1 MQIQIER
8 IQKDIDIISTF
19 NSTPEKGITRL
30 TFSEPYQRAIGYV
43 VDELKH
49 IGATLSY
56 CQAGNIKARL
66 PGSDDNGSSVMMGS
80 HLDTVVHG
88 GRFDGVVG
96 VVTALEA
103 ARIIV
108 EKNLAHRLPID
119 VVVFAEEEGSRF
131 NWGLLGSSIWT
142 GKLDLSRLSK
152 IRDTSGISYQEAMT
166 QAGLKISDKSLL
178 EPRNLRAMLEV
189 HVEQGA
195 VLEKKGFRIGLV
207 EVIAGINHLNISIS
221 GTANHAGTT
230 PMDDRFDAL
239 QAAARIIIA
248 VEEIAHEIGAN
259 TVATVGRIAC
269 DPGQTN
275 VIAGRASFSIDVRNS
290 NKALLDSAVAAISQA
305 VKDICGDRS
314 LGFEISPLGAAPPVA
329 LSRKIVALMEEN
341 ARQRNVETFKM
352 VSGAG
357 HDSAMFADVTETGMI
372 FVPSRDGLS
381 HCPEEFTRS
390 EDIGLGCEI
399 LLATAIDLAA

>member
-1 MQIQIER
+1 MQTQLER

-30 TFSEPYQRAIGYV
+30 TFSEQYQGAVDYVIG
-43 VDELKH
+43 ELKH
-49 IGATLSY
+49 IGANISY

-66 PGSDDNGSSVMMGS
+66 PGSNDNGPAVMMGS

-96 VVTALEA
+96 VVTAMEA
-103 ARIIV
+103 ARVIV

-142 GKLDLSRLSK
+142 GKLELSRLSK
-152 IRDTSGISYQEAMT
+152 IKDPSGVSYQEAMA
-166 QAGLKISDKSLL
+166 QAGVKVSDQSLL
-178 EPRNLRAMLEV
+178 ESRNLRAMLEV

-195 VLEKKGFRIGLV
+195 VLEKKCFTIGLV
-207 EVIAGINHLNISIS
+207 EAIAGISQFNISIT
-221 GTANHAGTT
+221 GTANHAGST

-248 VEEIAHEIGAN
+248 VEEIAREIGAN
-259 TVATVGRIAC
+259 TVATVGRVEC
-269 DPGQTN
+269 EPGQTN
-275 VIAGRASFSIDVRNS
+275 VIPGRASFSIDVRNS
-290 NKALLDSAVAAISQA
+290 NKALLDSAVAAIGQA
-305 VKDICGDRS
+305 IKDICDERS
-314 LGFEISPLGAAPPVA
+314 LGFEITPLGAAPPVA
-329 LSRKIVALMEEN
+329 LSREIVALMEEK
-341 ARQRNVETFKM
+341 ARQVDVEPLKM
-352 VSGAG
+352 VSGAT
-357 HDSAMFADVTETGMI
+357 HDSAMLADVTETGMI
-372 FVPSRDGLS
+372 FVPSRGGFS
-381 HCPEEFTRS
+381 HCPEEFTRL

-399 LLATAIDLAA
+399 LLAAAIELAA

>member
-8 IQKDIDIISTF
+8 IQKDIDIINTF

-30 TFSEPYQRAIGYV
+30 TFSEQYRGAVDYVIG
-43 VDELKH
+43 ELKH
-49 IGATLSY
+49 IGANISY

-66 PGSDDNGSSVMMGS
+66 SGSDDNGSAVMMGS

-96 VVTALEA
+96 VVTAVEA
-103 ARIIV
+103 ARVIV

-152 IRDTSGISYQEAMT
+152 IKDPSGVSYQEAMA
-166 QAGLKISDKSLL
+166 QAGFKVSDQSLL
-178 EPRNLRAMLEV
+178 ESRNLRAMLEV

-195 VLEKKGFRIGLV
+195 VLEKKGYRIGLV
-207 EVIAGINHLNISIS
+207 EAIAGINHLNISIS

-239 QAAARIIIA
+239 QAAARSIIA

-269 DPGQTN
+269 EPGQTN
-275 VIAGRASFSIDVRNS
+275 VIPGRASFSIDVRNS
-290 NKALLDSAVAAISQA
+290 NKALLDSTVVAINQV
-305 VKDICGDRS
+305 VKDICDERS
-314 LGFEISPLGAAPPVA
+314 LGFEFTPLHAAPPVA
-329 LSRKIVALMEEN
+329 LSREIVALMEEKT
-341 ARQRNVETFKM
+341 RQRDIEAFKM

-357 HDSAMFADVTETGMI
+357 HDSAMLADVTETGMI
-372 FVPSRDGLS
+372 FVPSRGGFS
-381 HCPEEFTRS
+381 HCPEEFTRL

-399 LLATAIDLAA
+399 LLAAAIELAA

>member
-1 MQIQIER
+1 
-8 IQKDIDIISTF
+8 
-19 NSTPEKGITRL
+19 
-30 TFSEPYQRAIGYV
+30 
-43 VDELKH
+43 
-49 IGATLSY
+49 
-56 CQAGNIKARL
+56 
-66 PGSDDNGSSVMMGS
+66 
-80 HLDTVVHG
+80 
-88 GRFDGVVG
+88 
-96 VVTALEA
+96 
-103 ARIIV
+103 
-108 EKNLAHRLPID
+108 
-119 VVVFAEEEGSRF
+119 
-131 NWGLLGSSIWT
+131 
-142 GKLDLSRLSK
+142 
-152 IRDTSGISYQEAMT
+152 MT

-269 DPGQTN
+269 EPGQTN
-275 VIAGRASFSIDVRNS
+275 VIPGRASFSIDVRNS

-305 VKDICGDRS
+305 VKDICGERS
-314 LGFEISPLGAAPPVA
+314 LGFEITPLGAAPPVA

-372 FVPSRDGLS
+372 FVPSRDGFS

-399 LLATAIDLAA
+399 LLATAIELAA